1 MMGSGVR
8 VPASAPLGPS
18 SGELFPRLAELS
30 GVEREVGLGF
40 AAGDAFEAV
49 DHECEFVEVDAVELG
64 GVAAEGACGRSGA
77 APIAARSSR
86 MASASASSSAM
97 RSMAAQRT

>member
-1 MMGSGVR
+1 
-8 VPASAPLGPS
+8 L
-18 SGELFPRLAELS
+18 PRFAELS
-30 GVEREVGLGF
+30 GVESDAEAIGLDF

-77 APIAARSSR
+77 APIAG
-86 MASASASSSAM
+86 
-97 RSMAAQRT
+97 AQQEDGERERVVECHACHGGGGGDSQQKRCDQ

>member
-1 MMGSGVR
+1 
-8 VPASAPLGPS
+8 L
-18 SGELFPRLAELS
+18 PRFAELS
-30 GVEREVGLGF
+30 GVESDAEAIGLDF